1 MLTWKIMRTSKDF
14 SYIYIYMTCCVTKAP
29 ILSPNAIGIL
39 SRYLLDGK
47 GKIITQTLSWHLLA
61 FIKRKESWGTGTFSL
76 TCKTFWI
83 FYYSSFKIQLSKK
96 HCYELQFLY
105 PLTSDIVVQ
114 YLTCLAF
121 WIMAFHF
128 SFLLE
133 WKLFYFVGSYLW
145 RVDHCW

>member
-1 MLTWKIMRTSKDF
+1 MENYENFKGF
-14 SYIYIYMTCCVTKAP
+14 GYIYIDDVLCNQSTN
-29 ILSPNAIGIL
+29 PNAICIL
-39 SRYLLDGK
+39 SRHLLDGK
-47 GKIITQTLSWHLLA
+47 GKIITQTLSWHLLV

-96 HCYELQFLY
+96 HCYEHQFLY

-133 WKLFYFVGSYLW
+133 WELFYFVGSYLW
-145 RVDHCW
+145 RVIVGR